1 MYDFFFFFFFFLES
15 IVKLIW
21 FRVHEVEVD
30 NLIMSSLNFGPKNY
44 FQLVNE
50 FCFTCTSINWIYL
63 G

>member
-1 MYDFFFFFFFFLES
+1 MYDFFFLES

-21 FRVHEVEVD
+21 FGVHEVEVD